1 MRTQHTSRSMTIK
14 AVLLSRRPSAKLTS
28 ISNGFSVLGALS
40 RGPITAVPLAAYV
53 LLLLH
58 SLFSSFLAYSVF
70 VGNPSTRIIISN
82 PLHQRHP
89 QHPRQTRR
97 HLDPQHPRQTRRHLD
112 PLRNRVRQAHTRA
125 NSRSRRPRS
134 PEGYHTARNTASHL
148 AGHLRSSDVMLRRL
162 TSGTGKYVF
171 GAKGGPRL
179 LFGVEVGVCNLLWN
193 FTHS

>member
-97 HLDPQHPRQTRRHLD
+97 HLDP
-112 PLRNRVRQAHTRA
+112 LRNRVRQAHTRA